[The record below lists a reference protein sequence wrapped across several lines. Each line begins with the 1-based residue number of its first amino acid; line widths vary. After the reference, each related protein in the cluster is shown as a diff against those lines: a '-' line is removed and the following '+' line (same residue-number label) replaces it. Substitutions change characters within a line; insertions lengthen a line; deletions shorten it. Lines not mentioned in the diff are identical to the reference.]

1 MKRPININTKRGTF
15 SRLGTA
21 LVLCGTMLSCT
32 STLDAG
38 VQLSGLMGKD
48 VTDPNNALT
57 QYFYANDFYK
67 AGMTD
72 LKAGHESAY
81 ADAECP
87 ASLFDNLVGSSA
99 SKWYDS
105 ASPTADSPA
114 FVEVTF
120 PEAFVMT
127 HFTLTS
133 GNDSMGTRN
142 PANWGV
148 YGSND
153 GGQTWNLIY
162 SADGVDDFVNTTNTT
177 MLYSSFTNDT
187 IGSTVLNSAQQAY
200 VTNALGDKTISTAD
214 FTNTTAYSSY
224 RLEVKTTSGNDATQ
238 LGEWEIFGNKT
249 TTAAAPKTSP
259 LQTSGNSALNIL
271 ASRSEYTLDAQ
282 NTASIT
288 MDANGNV
295 SAWNSIGDD
304 SHSFV
309 QTNAALQPAMTTV
322 DINGKAFNALNFE
335 SAVGTKNRSD
345 FLKSSTPVD
354 AQTVFILAKNEG
366 NHGLM
371 SIWGHEGDHG
381 IRLNGNGRWQT
392 QGNGSNG
399 GDFTNSGSILYNGE
413 AANVV
418 LQNNVY
424 LTQANRNGYASNSNN
439 IIGDYFNIH
448 SAHGNRGYDGNIME
462 VMVFDHALCP
472 AENRLVNTYFELKYG
487 MEIAGSVDVIPTDNA
502 EFSKDLLAIMN
513 QPKAE
518 GSADRYVISESG
530 AGGIAI
536 GSRDVLAAAASSPFD
551 IFSTWGP
558 ASGAEVYAVTNI
570 SGETFGLT
578 EITTAAGDSMKVWDK
593 QLYLTNNSAEN
604 TEEWAVTMAFDLDD
618 SGLEAENADLSNW
631 LLLYRETEA
640 DTFEAVEGLAPAVF
654 TDGYLDFTFS
664 SDLLST
670 GYYALGMMSAMPQ
683 DSNVPEPGTC
693 ALLLLGSAGLFL
705 IRRRRK

>member
-1 MKRPININTKRGTF
+1 MISNTKRGTF

-21 LVLCGTMLSCT
+21 LVLGGTMLSCA

-38 VQLSGLMGKD
+38 VQLSGLMGRD

-57 QYFYANDFYK
+57 QYFQVNDFDN
-67 AGMTD
+67 AGLTD
-72 LKAGHESAY
+72 LKAGHESAF

-87 ASLFDNLVGSSA
+87 ASLFDNLVGGGA

-105 ASPTADSPA
+105 TIPTADAPA

-133 GNDSMGTRN
+133 GNDSMGSRN

-224 RLEVKTTSGNDATQ
+224 RLEITKTSGDGAAQ

-271 ASRSEYTLDAQ
+271 ANRSEYTLDAQ

-295 SAWNSIGDD
+295 SQWKSIDEDGYT
-304 SHSFV
+304 FV
-309 QTNAALQPAMTTV
+309 QSNAAYQPTMTTV
-322 DINGKAFNALNFE
+322 DINGKSFNALHFDNTT
-335 SAVGTKNRSD
+335 AKTRSD
-345 FLKSSTPVD
+345 FLKASKQSD
-354 AQTVFILAKNEG
+354 AQTVFILAQNEDAK
-366 NHGLM
+366 GLM
-371 SIWGHEGDHG
+371 GIWGQEGDYG

-399 GDFTNSGSILYNGE
+399 GDFTNNGTILYNGT
-413 AANVV
+413 ASNVT

-424 LTQANRNGYASNSNN
+424 LTQANRTAYSSLGSNV
-439 IIGDYFNIH
+439 IGDYFTSTSI
-448 SAHGNRGYDGNIME
+448 GNRGYDGNIME
-462 VMVFDHALCP
+462 VMVFDHALAP

-518 GSADRYVISESG
+518 GSADRYVIGESG

-570 SGETFGLT
+570 SGETFGTT
-578 EITTAAGDSMKVWDK
+578 EITTADGDTMYVWDK
-593 QLYLTNNSAEN
+593 QLYLTNNSAEDMADWN
-604 TEEWAVTMAFDLDD
+604 VTMAFDME
-618 SGLEAENADLSNW
+618 EAGYEYADKDISDW
-631 LLLYRETEA
+631 VLLYRATENDA
-640 DTFEAVEGLAPAVF
+640 FMAVDGLDTTAFS
-654 TDGYLDFTFS
+654 DGYLDFTFS

-670 GYYALGMMSAMPQ
+670 GYYALGTSALV
-683 DSNVPEPGTC
+683 NAPEPGTC
-693 ALLLLGSAGLFL
+693 ALLLLGTAGLFL
-705 IRRRRK
+705 IRRRKK

>member
-21 LVLCGTMLSCT
+21 LVLGGTMLSCA
-32 STLDAG
+32 STLNAG
-38 VQLSGLMGKD
+38 VQLSGLMGRD
-48 VTDPNNALT
+48 VTDPVDAIT
-57 QYFYANDFYK
+57 QYFYANDLYK
-67 AGMTD
+67 TGMTD

-87 ASLFDNLVGSSA
+87 ASLFDNLVGGGA

-105 ASPTADSPA
+105 TIPTADAPA

-133 GNDSMGTRN
+133 GNDSMGSRN

-224 RLEVKTTSGNDATQ
+224 RLEIKTTSGEGAAQ
-238 LGEWEIFGNKT
+238 LGEWEIYGNKT
-249 TTAAAPKTSP
+249 GTVTPKTTP
-259 LQTSGNSALNIL
+259 LQTNGNSALNIL
-271 ASRSEYTLDAQ
+271 ANRSKYTLDAQ
-282 NTASIT
+282 DASTIT
-288 MDANGNV
+288 MDADGNV
-295 SAWNSIGDD
+295 SAWKGVGENGL
-304 SHSFV
+304 SFV
-309 QTNAALQPAMTTV
+309 QTNTALQPNMTTV
-322 DINGKAFNALNFE
+322 DINGKMFNALNFVNTTE
-335 SAVGTKNRSD
+335 KVRSEH
-345 FLKSSTPVD
+345 LICTTSVVD
-354 AQTVFILAKNEG
+354 AQTVLILAKNDD
-366 NHGLM
+366 NKGLM
-371 SIWGHEGDHG
+371 GIWGQQGDYG

-399 GDFTNSGSILYNGE
+399 GDFTNSGTILYNGE
-413 AANVV
+413 ASNVV

-424 LTQANRNGYASNSNN
+424 LTQANRSAYSSMGNN
-439 IIGDYFNIH
+439 VIGDYFT
-448 SAHGNRGYDGNIME
+448 STSYGNRGYDGNIME

-472 AENRLVNTYFELKYG
+472 AENRLVNTYFETKYG
-487 MEIAGSVDVIPTDNA
+487 MEIAGAVDVIPTDNA

-518 GSADRYVISESG
+518 GSADRYLISESG
-530 AGGIAI
+530 ANGIAI

-551 IFSTWGP
+551 IFNTWGP

-570 SGETFGLT
+570 SGETFGTT
-578 EITTAAGDSMKVWDK
+578 EITTADGDTMHVWNK
-593 QLYLTNNSAEN
+593 QLYLTNNSAEDMADWN
-604 TEEWAVTMAFDLDD
+604 VTMAFDME
-618 SGLEAENADLSNW
+618 EAGYEYADKDISDW
-631 LLLYRETEA
+631 VLLYRATENDA
-640 DTFEAVEGLAPAVF
+640 FMAVDGLDTTAFS
-654 TDGYLDFTFS
+654 DGYLDFTFS

-670 GYYALGMMSAMPQ
+670 GYYALGTSALV
-683 DSNVPEPGTC
+683 NAPEPGTC

>member
-1 MKRPININTKRGTF
+1 MKRFINSNTKYNTLP
-15 SRLGTA
+15 RLGAA

-57 QYFYANDFYK
+57 QYFNANDFYK

-87 ASLFDNLVGSSA
+87 ASLFDNLVGSGS
-99 SKWYDS
+99 SKWFDFKV
-105 ASPTADSPA
+105 PTADYPA

-133 GNDSMGTRN
+133 GNDSMGSRN

-200 VTNALGDKTISTAD
+200 VTSALGDAVISTAD
-214 FTNTTAYSSY
+214 FTNTTAYASY
-224 RLEVKTTSGNDATQ
+224 RLEVKTTSGNGATQ
-238 LGEWEIFGNKT
+238 LGEWEIFGNKMT
-249 TTAAAPKTSP
+249 SAAAPKTSP
-259 LQTSGNSALNIL
+259 LLTNGNSALNIL
-271 ASRSEYTLDAQ
+271 ANRSEYTLDAQ

-288 MDANGNV
+288 ADADGNV

-309 QTNAALQPAMTTV
+309 QANASLQPTMTTV
-322 DINGKAFNALNFE
+322 DINGKSFNALNFE
-335 SAVGTKNRSD
+335 SAAGTQNRSD
-345 FLKSSTPVD
+345 HLRSNTYTD
-354 AQTVFILAKNEG
+354 AQTVLILAKNEG
-366 NHGLM
+366 AGGLM
-371 SIWGHEGDHG
+371 GIWGHDGDFG

-392 QGNGSNG
+392 QGNGSNS
-399 GDFTNSGSILYNGE
+399 GDFTNSGTILYNG
-413 AANVV
+413 AASNVT
-418 LQNNVY
+418 LQNNVF
-424 LTQANRNGYASNSNN
+424 LTQANSSAYVSNSNN
-439 IIGDYFNIH
+439 VIGDYFSGH
-448 SAHGNRGYDGNIME
+448 SAYGNRGYDGNIME
-462 VMVFDHALCP
+462 VMVFDHALAP

-518 GSADRYVISESG
+518 GSAERYVISESG

-558 ASGAEVYAVTNI
+558 ASGTEVYAVTNI
-570 SGETFGLT
+570 SDQPFGMT
-578 EITTAAGDSMKVWDK
+578 EITTADGDAMKVWDK
-593 QLYLTNNSAEN
+593 QLYLTNNSAVN
-604 TEEWAVTMAFDLDD
+604 TEEWAVTMAFDLEE
-618 SGLEAENADLSNW
+618 SGLEADGADLSNW

-670 GYYALGMMSAMPQ
+670 GYYALGMMPALPQ
-683 DSNVPEPGTC
+683 DSNVPEPGTY

>member
-1 MKRPININTKRGTF
+1 MNSSQKPCAF
-15 SRLGTA
+15 SRLGAA
-21 LVLCGTMLSCT
+21 LVLGGTILSCT

-57 QYFYANDFYK
+57 QFFNVNDFYK

-81 ADAECP
+81 ADTECP
-87 ASLFDNLVGSSA
+87 ASLFDNLVGGGA

-133 GNDSMGTRN
+133 GNDSMGSRN

-162 SADGVDDFVNTTNTT
+162 SADGVDDFVNTPNTT

-200 VTNALGDKTISTAD
+200 VTSALGDAVISTAD

-259 LQTSGNSALNIL
+259 LQTSGNAALNIL
-271 ASRSEYTLDAQ
+271 ANRSEYTLDAQ
-282 NTASIT
+282 NTETIT
-288 MDANGNV
+288 TDADGNV
-295 SAWNSIGDD
+295 SAWNSSGEDR
-304 SHSFV
+304 HSFV
-309 QTNAALQPAMTTV
+309 QSNTSLQPAMTTV

-345 FLKSSTPVD
+345 FLKSSTLVD

-371 SIWGHEGDHG
+371 SIWGHEGDFG

-399 GDFTNSGSILYNGE
+399 GDFTNNGTILYNGTASE
-413 AANVV
+413 VT
-418 LQNNVY
+418 LQDKVY
-424 LTQANRNGYASNSNN
+424 LTQANSSAYVSNGNN
-439 IIGDYFNIH
+439 VIGDYFTLTNY
-448 SAHGNRGYDGNIME
+448 GNRGYDGNIME
-462 VMVFDHALCP
+462 VMVFDHALAP

-570 SGETFGLT
+570 SDQPFGLT

-604 TEEWAVTMAFDLDD
+604 TEEWAVTMAFDLEE
-618 SGLEAENADLSNW
+618 SGLEADGTDLSNW

-640 DTFEAVEGLAPAVF
+640 DTFEAVEGLDPAVC

-683 DSNVPEPGTC
+683 DSNVPEPGTY